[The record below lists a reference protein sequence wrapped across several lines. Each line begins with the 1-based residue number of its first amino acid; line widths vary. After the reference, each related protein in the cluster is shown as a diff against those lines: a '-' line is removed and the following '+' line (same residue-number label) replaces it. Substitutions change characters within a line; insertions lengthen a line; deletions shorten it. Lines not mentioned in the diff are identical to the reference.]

1 SAPAYCTATPEVNQR
16 TLTLLFLSLG
26 LQQVSGVFIYTA
38 AEVEAVNGTDVKL
51 KCKFSSM
58 YPVSLESVSANWIF
72 RPRESECE
80 IECVFVF
87 QLMYYHKKPYP
98 ILNGRFKKRV
108 EWSGDVLEKDAS
120 ITLKRVTPKF
130 RGTYVCQ
137 VRNLPDI
144 RGRDGEVVL
153 RVVNKTSSNHV
164 GFHSE
169 QQFCSQSADSCLY
182 RLQSSIIL
190 LMQRREIDSSYLAR
204 SLKIPQQ

>member
-1 SAPAYCTATPEVNQR
+1 MFLR
-16 TLTLLFLSLG
+16 IILFTLLGGLLEFG

-72 RPRESECE
+72 RPRRHKRETM
-80 IECVFVF
+80 
-87 QLMYYHKKPYP
+87 LMYYHKKPYP

-153 RVVNKTSSNHV
+153 RVVNKTSN
-164 GFHSE
+164 FDPLDL
-169 QQFCSQSADSCLY
+169 FTA
-182 RLQSSIIL
+182 L
-190 LMQRREIDSSYLAR
+190 LDMI
-204 SLKIPQQ
+204 